1 MSEAGQ
7 LTAEVPFLPCGY
19 CCVDFAGCPV
29 STISVSRYPDK
40 SGFFQSYWASSRF
53 PESSMKFPDFP

>member
-29 STISVSRYPDK
+29 PTMLVMQGTYPSCDPRR
-40 SGFFQSYWASSRF
+40 QQ
-53 PESSMKFPDFP
+53 